1 LSIKIKTIYTN
12 QIISY
17 LNEVYLRMIMD
28 RLAAKSTAEE
38 ELKGE
43 IKKLDKEEV
52 MSIAQY
58 KSNISHCWQLILL
71 TLAQITISI
80 AIVHLHFKILIKD

>member
-1 LSIKIKTIYTN
+1 MSIKIKTIYIN

-17 LNEVYLRMIMD
+17 LNEVSLRMKVD

-43 IKKLDKEEV
+43 IKILDKEEV

-58 KSNISHCWQLILL
+58 KSNISHC
-71 TLAQITISI
+71 
-80 AIVHLHFKILIKD
+80 

>member
-1 LSIKIKTIYTN
+1 MK
-12 QIISY
+12 
-17 LNEVYLRMIMD
+17 VD

-43 IKKLDKEEV
+43 IKILDKEEV

-58 KSNISHCWQLILL
+58 KSNISHC
-71 TLAQITISI
+71 
-80 AIVHLHFKILIKD
+80 